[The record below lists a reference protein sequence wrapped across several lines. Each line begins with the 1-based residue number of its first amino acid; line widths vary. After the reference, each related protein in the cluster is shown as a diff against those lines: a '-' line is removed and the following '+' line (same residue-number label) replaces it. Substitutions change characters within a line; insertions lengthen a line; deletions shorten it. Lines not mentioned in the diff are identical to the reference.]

1 MKKVYVPFYK
11 ELLNCFLKKV
21 CICHSCTAVPHPYQH
36 LGIARFGGWFVCF
49 GFGHSSHRIFE
60 MGYLETVGDILNR
73 NYLKYDKIS
82 YWSNDTV
89 TMGSV
94 LFTKYIKYLMI

>member
-49 GFGHSSHRIFE
+49 GFGHSSHRIDQIPA
-60 MGYLETVGDILNR
+60 ETTEIREDETLTLGDHGDE
-73 NYLKYDKIS
+73 KED
-82 YWSNDTV
+82 
-89 TMGSV
+89 
-94 LFTKYIKYLMI
+94 